1 MVQYLKVTTKIYK
14 LNHVFMTETET
25 PFKVL
30 RPNSNKCAKHLRT
43 GAETFRAALQKSKE
57 LSFSIAYDITERKCG
72 L

>member
-30 RPNSNKCAKHLRT
+30 RPNSNKYAKHLRT
-43 GAETFRAALQKSKE
+43 GAETFRTALQKKQRIE
-57 LSFSIAYDITERKCG
+57 FLDC